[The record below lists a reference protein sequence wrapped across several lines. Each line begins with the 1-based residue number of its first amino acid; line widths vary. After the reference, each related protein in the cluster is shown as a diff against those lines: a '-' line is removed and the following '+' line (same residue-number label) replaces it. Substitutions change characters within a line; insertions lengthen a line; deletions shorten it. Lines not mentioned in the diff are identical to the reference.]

1 MSITKEKKQQLTNE
15 FATKQG
21 DTGSVEVQCAVL
33 SERIRN
39 LTEHLKS
46 HQKDFSSRNGLM
58 VLVAR
63 RKRLLRYLERKDKNR
78 YLKLIETLGL
88 KANK

>member
-1 MSITKEKKQQLTNE
+1 MSITKEKKQKLIEE
-15 FATKQG
+15 FAVKEG

-33 SERIRN
+33 TERIKN
-39 LTEHLKS
+39 LTEHLKG
-46 HQKDFSSRNGLM
+46 HHKDFSSRNGLM

-63 RKRLLRYLERKDKNR
+63 RKRLLKYLEKKDANR
-78 YLKLIETLGL
+78 YFKLIEVLGL